1 MAASECPAGKAP
13 LKVLV
18 TGTAGQIGYSLVP
31 LIARGDMFGPKQPI
45 DLVMLDIEP
54 AQTSLGGLKMELED
68 GAYPLLT
75 KVTATASEEE
85 AFKDLDAAILV
96 GAMPRKEGMERK
108 DLLRANIK
116 IFRSQG
122 KALDKFAKKTVK
134 VLVVGNPA
142 NTNCLIARKYAPSL
156 PDTAFSCLTRLDHNR
171 GTSQVALKL
180 KLSPCQVEGV
190 IIWGNHSAT
199 QFPDLAHATVTIGGT
214 KQDAIKALNDDN
226 WVQNDFITTVQKRG
240 AAIIAA
246 RKLSSAL
253 SAAKAISDHM
263 HDWFLGSSQKWVSM
277 GVVSDGSYGISKG
290 LVYSYPV
297 KTGHSHSAHGGH
309 GHDHG
314 HDHGATYEIVQG
326 LSISDFAKGKMQ
338 ATEKELLEERDIA
351 EGICAEEDK

>member
-1 MAASECPAGKAP
+1 MKAAI
-13 LKVLV
+13 KVLV

-31 LIARGDMFGPKQPI
+31 LIARGDMFGPTQPI
-45 DLVMLDIEP
+45 ELVMLDIEP
-54 AQTSLGGLKMELED
+54 ALTSLGGLKMELED

-75 KVTATASEEE
+75 KVTATANEEE
-85 AFKDLDAAILV
+85 AFTGLDAAILV
-96 GAMPRKEGMERK
+96 GAWPRKEGMERK

-122 KALDKFAKKTVK
+122 KALDKYAKKTVK

-142 NTNCLIARKYAPSL
+142 NTNCYVARKFAPSL

-171 GTSQVALKL
+171 GTSQVALKCNV
-180 KLSPCQVEGV
+180 SPCQVNGV

-199 QFPDLAHATVTIGGT
+199 QFPDLAHATVCKEG
-214 KQDAIKALNDDN
+214 KMEEAIKVINDDK

-263 HDWFLGSSQKWVSM
+263 HDWFLGTGNKFVSM
-277 GVVSDGSYGISKG
+277 GIVSDGSYGITKG

-297 KTGHSHSAHGGH
+297 TTEA
-309 GHDHG
+309 
-314 HDHGATYEIVQG
+314 GATYKIVEG
-326 LSISDFAKGKMQ
+326 LTVSDFARGKMTV
-338 ATEKELLEERDIA
+338 TEKELLEERDIA
-351 EGICAEEDK
+351 ESICAEEN